1 MESQDECSEPAM
13 TYSVPRRLRE
23 TTVSANPSHRHIASR
38 STTDPTP
45 SNSHGQPSPRPSYS
59 PTTSISSLGMSGRA
73 EKSSSPSVQP
83 NPWQLPYAPRDRDPA
98 KRPEP
103 LPPITSFESRD
114 SPMTRGSSA
123 WFDNH
128 LGSTFNNTS
137 PLSNYRRSFHPPTS
151 FVHQDSTSSS
161 KSSQSR
167 SQSSD
172 PSETSFFSSGP
183 REDLGSHRQPPT
195 SLRGLD
201 APNPS
206 PPIEGLKPRGSIL
219 AHSQPGSFRSTP
231 KTPPRIKQT
240 HSTARHAS

>member
-45 SNSHGQPSPRPSYS
+45 SKSHGQPSPRPSYS

-73 EKSSSPSVQP
+73 EKSSSPSIQP

-206 PPIEGLKPRGSIL
+206 PPIEGSKPRGSIL

-231 KTPPRIKQT
+231 KTPPSIKQT
-240 HSTARHAS
+240 HSIARHAS